1 MKKGKTMT
9 ITKTTK
15 QIIIGTIIV
24 LSIFSYYYYVFN
36 SVPTDHTTG
45 QRIQEVHTTQLVGN
59 NGESLTSD
67 EKQEY
72 LNNQPHQTPE
82 ASPQQY
88 TRVDNYNP
96 DILTTTI
103 TTTKTINNE

>member
-1 MKKGKTMT
+1 MIVKHSKK
-9 ITKTTK
+9 IVVSF
-15 QIIIGTIIV
+15 IGLLV
-24 LSIFSYYYYVFN
+24 LFSYYYYVFN

-45 QRIQEVHTTQLVGN
+45 QRIQEIHITQLVGN

-67 EKQEY
+67 EKEEY

-82 ASPQQY
+82 ASPQHY

-103 TTTKTINNE
+103 TTTKTINNK

>member
-1 MKKGKTMT
+1 MIVKHSKK
-9 ITKTTK
+9 IVVSV
-15 QIIIGTIIV
+15 IGLLV
-24 LSIFSYYYYVFN
+24 LFSYYYYVFN
-36 SVPTDHTTG
+36 SVPTEHTTG

-67 EKQEY
+67 EKEEY
-72 LNNQPHQTPE
+72 LNHQPRQTPE
-82 ASPQQY
+82 ASPQHY

-103 TTTKTINNE
+103 TTTKTINNK